1 MRGSNFHFMPA
12 IAAILAVALCSCT
25 ESQEENQL
33 ALQLREDFLSMTGC
47 SGQMKITA
55 DYGQRIYSYAVTF
68 SSNEETGM
76 TLVLTAPEEVAG
88 ITATIEHGQTNL
100 VYDGVRLETGPLNED
115 GLSPL
120 DALPTLITAVQS
132 GCLME
137 SGSELLGE
145 TDTLRLCYRDPEQTS
160 GEGTETILWFCKDRK
175 TLLRGALLSNGS
187 TVIRCEFS
195 AFNIISTNT

>member
-1 MRGSNFHFMPA
+1 MPA

-47 SGQMKITA
+47 SGQMKVTA

-68 SSNEETGM
+68 SSNEERGM

-120 DALPTLITAVQS
+120 DALPALITAVQS
-132 GCLME
+132 G
-137 SGSELLGE
+137 
-145 TDTLRLCYRDPEQTS
+145 CYRDPEQTS

-175 TLLRGALLSNGS
+175 TLLRGELLSNGS

>member
-1 MRGSNFHFMPA
+1 MPA

-47 SGQMKITA
+47 SGQMEITA

-115 GLSPL
+115 
-120 DALPTLITAVQS
+120 
-132 GCLME
+132 
-137 SGSELLGE
+137 
-145 TDTLRLCYRDPEQTS
+145 
-160 GEGTETILWFCKDRK
+160 
-175 TLLRGALLSNGS
+175 
-187 TVIRCEFS
+187 
-195 AFNIISTNT
+195 

>member
-68 SSNEETGM
+68 SSNEERGM

-120 DALPTLITAVQS
+120 DALPALITAVQS

-160 GEGTETILWFCKDRK
+160 GRELKPSYGFVKIGKLYCEGNFL
-175 TLLRGALLSNGS
+175 AM
-187 TVIRCEFS
+187 VPQ
-195 AFNIISTNT
+195 